1 MSQILHKKS
10 TIHFSK
16 TKKKRGV
23 FRVDTAEA
31 LVSVAASALEVTG
44 PNLGPKGSPPLFGQ
58 ALAQGFPA
66 NFIWQLSWWRS
77 TLISHGFFERFSKLL
92 SKKSLETDNPPKGFH
107 LFMIKVSQK
116 KNTVSALLPWGRH
129 IGIFPIFFGGV
140 NFQQVHP
147 GKLTCPLKKGT
158 ISIGN
163 TSSNHQFSGR
173 PCSFWGVYDFS
184 KKNGS
189 DFSIAEIHP

>member
-44 PNLGPKGSPPLFGQ
+44 PFGPQRIPATFWPS
-58 ALAQGFPA
+58 LAQGFPA
-66 NFIWQLSWWRS
+66 NFFMATFMMKID
-77 TLISHGFFERFSKLL
+77 SHIPRFLERFSQHL
-92 SKKSLETDNPPKGFH
+92 SKKSLETDKPPKGFH

-116 KNTVSALLPWGRH
+116 KNTVSALLPWEQTH
-129 IGIFPIFFGGV
+129 WDFPIFWGGV

-173 PCSFWGVYDFS
+173 PC
-184 KKNGS
+184 
-189 DFSIAEIHP
+189 